1 MEAIAYEWGAPTYNQ
16 ARRFHSHGR
25 RLRMAPPRDLAP
37 DDASQVS
44 MSGAMALV
52 AGEGL
57 GIRSYRKSRMNSIV
71 YPVHGGMEDWA
82 YAASWDPALAVKG
95 GCSVKG
101 YDRERT
107 ASYDDASNGCSM
119 LLVETS
125 NAKAGPPSLFGSE
138 DKLFDMG
145 PGHVTRNIRLALVA
159 IDIVEPYVTWRDA
172 TEEGC
177 VHRASSTDLKFS
189 VGGAARGISVQS
201 IGAATTPTP
210 SRCAALLKSCWRAP
224 INDE

>member
-1 MEAIAYEWGAPTYNQ
+1 
-16 ARRFHSHGR
+16 
-25 RLRMAPPRDLAP
+25 MAPPRDLAP

-71 YPVHGGMEDWA
+71 YPVHGGMVDWA
-82 YAASWDPALAVKG
+82 YAASWDPALSVKG

-101 YDRERT
+101 YGRERT
-107 ASYDDASNGCSM
+107 ASYDDASNRCSM

-125 NAKAGPPSLFGSE
+125 NAKAGPPSLFGSQ

-159 IDIVEPYVTWRDA
+159 MDYRGALRGVA
-172 TEEGC
+172 GC
-177 VHRASSTDLKFS
+177 YGRRLRS
-189 VGGAARGISVQS
+189 
-201 IGAATTPTP
+201 
-210 SRCAALLKSCWRAP
+210 
-224 INDE
+224 